1 MKVSRIVV
9 ILLFLLLLS
18 PATAWADPWQD
29 YQRAGELEAV
39 DPAKAESL
47 YRSAAAAFEAC
58 GDLENAGLAWQK
70 IFHLYDRQGK
80 LAEAGAAYVKE
91 AALFQQAGV
100 PDWAWGDTARSESL
114 KSVLRLFFPVP
125 DPGRITLAKF
135 EPAAGTY
142 LGLYEERGPAGND
155 YNRVKDLYGRQHALF
170 LGYGHIYGPGNFVLP
185 RDAMEKARRVPGAG
199 LVLAL
204 EPNGGLE
211 GLREGDL
218 VAIARELAALKIPI
232 FLRFASEMN
241 MEGTNAWHGDPAA
254 YVSWFRRAATIMRRE
269 APNVALVWNPFDI
282 VQPEGVKA
290 AALEYYPGDDYVD
303 WVGVNFYSDY
313 YLSGR
318 ADQPGA
324 GLDPLQRLD
333 YWYRIFAGSKPL
345 MVGEFG
351 IAHTVLSPG
360 RADVSRWAAFNIRKF
375 YRTLPLLYPRVKAVV
390 YFDLNESDP
399 LYTQAK
405 VSDYR
410 LDDNQEVL
418 TAYREAIAD
427 PHYLEQVGQEAP
439 GTYREL
445 EDGMAIQGEIT
456 LGAAVKLYDPF
467 ISRVEYYLNGE
478 LLGSPASPPYQLTVD
493 FNRLPGEGSLVVK
506 AYDSQGREAISR
518 TFTVF
523 GSAIPVA
530 TFTPGQKGYTINGQ
544 AQEMD
549 VAPFIENG
557 RTYVPL
563 RYLALG
569 LGVPEEGIGWDPS
582 SQTVTLSSAGHILK
596 FYPGRA
602 EMERDGRRQ
611 ALDVAPLNRAGR
623 VFLPA
628 RYVAEALGYRVTWSP
643 ARQQVLVIRE

>member
-1 MKVSRIVV
+1 MKVTRMV
-9 ILLFLLLLS
+9 IILILLLLF
-18 PATAWADPWQD
+18 PTAAAWADPWQD
-29 YQRAGELEAV
+29 YRRAGELEAG
-39 DPAKAESL
+39 DPATAESL
-47 YRSAAAAFEAC
+47 YRSAVAAFEAG
-58 GDLENAGLAWQK
+58 GDLINAGLTWQK
-70 IFHLYDRQGK
+70 IFRLCDRQGK
-80 LAEAGAAYVKE
+80 LVEAGAAYVKE

-100 PDWAWGDTARSESL
+100 PDWAWEDTARGESL
-114 KSVLRLFFPVP
+114 KSMLRLFIPVP

-155 YNRVKDLYGRQHALF
+155 YNRVKDLYGRQHALY

-185 RDAMEKARRVPGAG
+185 RDTMEKARQVPGAG

-204 EPNGGLE
+204 EPNGGLG
-211 GLREGDL
+211 GLREEDL
-218 VAIARELAALKIPI
+218 TAIARELAAVKIPV

-254 YVSWFRRAATIMRRE
+254 YVSWFRRVATIMRRE
-269 APNVALVWNPFDI
+269 APNVAMVWNPFDI

-290 AALEYYPGDDYVD
+290 TALEYYPGDEYVD

-410 LDDNQEVL
+410 LDDNPEVL
-418 TAYREAIAD
+418 TAYREAIAG
-427 PHYLEQVGQEAP
+427 PHYLEQIGQKAL

-445 EDGMAIQGEIT
+445 EDHMAIRGAVT

-478 LLGSPASPPYQLTVD
+478 LLGSPTSPPYQLTID

-506 AYDSQGREAISR
+506 AYDSQGREAVSR
-518 TFTVF
+518 AFTIY
-523 GSAIPVA
+523 GSAVPVA
-530 TFTPGQKGYTINGQ
+530 IFTLGQKSYSSNGQ
-544 AQEMD
+544 VQEMD
-549 VAPFIENG
+549 VAPLLENG

-563 RYLALG
+563 RYLALA
-569 LGVPEEGIGWDPS
+569 LGVPEEGIGWDPA
-582 SQTVTLSSAGHILK
+582 SQTVTLNSAGHILK
-596 FYPGRA
+596 FYPGRE
-602 EMERDGRRQ
+602 EMERDGRRET
-611 ALDVAPLNRAGR
+611 LDVAPLNRYDR

-643 ARQQVLVIRE
+643 ARQQLLVTRE